1 MSNWTTFPIKRKS
14 STLNTIN
21 MPMLIWTTGQTY
33 APTQISTWTAH
44 TEIIH
49 YRSVKTCLAVTKTIK
64 YFISDY
70 QKLVPFLASELLS
83 IQDLLF
89 STFCNELAL
98 FTMLLELFLCG
109 KFLVTVL
116 GLIRA
121 LKLDSEFRD
130 RSSFKR
136 RGAFVGAI
144 VLRIMFYS
152 ANTFEAK
159 RFVTRSRTLMSQQS
173 KFIANTALIRL
184 KRRSICNVVLR

>member
-1 MSNWTTFPIKRKS
+1 
-14 STLNTIN
+14 
-21 MPMLIWTTGQTY
+21 
-33 APTQISTWTAH
+33 
-44 TEIIH
+44 
-49 YRSVKTCLAVTKTIK
+49 
-64 YFISDY
+64 
-70 QKLVPFLASELLS
+70 
-83 IQDLLF
+83 
-89 STFCNELAL
+89 
-98 FTMLLELFLCG
+98 MLLELFLCG

>member
-1 MSNWTTFPIKRKS
+1 M
-14 STLNTIN
+14 
-21 MPMLIWTTGQTY
+21 
-33 APTQISTWTAH
+33 
-44 TEIIH
+44 
-49 YRSVKTCLAVTKTIK
+49 
-64 YFISDY
+64 
-70 QKLVPFLASELLS
+70 PFLASELLS

-159 RFVTRSRTLMSQQS
+159 RFVTRSRTLMSQ
-173 KFIANTALIRL
+173 
-184 KRRSICNVVLR
+184 